1 MLKTNIKLEKVWENT
16 EKINVIRSSLLDE
29 KLKLNNIHHEKSGSI
44 RLLTLPLKD
53 EGCCLK
59 KQLGF
64 SEVTVWLVIIT
75 ATYPMHFRS
84 SKKCKTCFDLWF
96 YNPETKS
103 YKKCNG

>member
-1 MLKTNIKLEKVWENT
+1 MLKTNIKLEKLWENA

-29 KLKLNNIHHEKSGSI
+29 KLKLNNTHQEKSGSI

-53 EGCCLK
+53 KGCCLK

-75 ATYPMHFRS
+75 ATYPMHLRS
-84 SKKCKTCFDLWF
+84 SKRCKTCFDLRF
-96 YNPETKS
+96 
-103 YKKCNG
+103 